1 MKDKLFSKLNK
12 EAIIY
17 YGDHIYNTSALT
29 REEYE
34 IISGSVLKRKREFC
48 TGRYFSHEAL
58 KELGK
63 DNITLF
69 KSQEGM
75 PIWPDGIEG

>member
-17 YGDHIYNTSALT
+17 YGDYIYNISALT

-34 IISGSVLKRKREFC
+34 IISGSVSKRKREFC
-48 TGRYFSHEAL
+48 TL
-58 KELGK
+58 
-63 DNITLF
+63 
-69 KSQEGM
+69 
-75 PIWPDGIEG
+75 

>member
-17 YGDHIYNTSALT
+17 YGDHIYNISALT
-29 REEYE
+29 RVEYE

-48 TGRYFSHEAL
+48 AGRYFSHEAL
-58 KELGK
+58 EK
-63 DNITLF
+63 
-69 KSQEGM
+69 
-75 PIWPDGIEG
+75 

>member
-34 IISGSVLKRKREFC
+34 INSGSVPKRKREFY

-58 KELGK
+58 EK
-63 DNITLF
+63 
-69 KSQEGM
+69 
-75 PIWPDGIEG
+75 